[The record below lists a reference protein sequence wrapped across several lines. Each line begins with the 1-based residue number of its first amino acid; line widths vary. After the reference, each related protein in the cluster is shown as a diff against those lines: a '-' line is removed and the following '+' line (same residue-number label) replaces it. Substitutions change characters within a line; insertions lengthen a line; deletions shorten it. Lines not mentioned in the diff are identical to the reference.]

1 MSTLLKRPQY
11 IVVLLVVGLGL
22 TLSVVAFRA
31 VQVSEQRDL
40 AEQFKQTASD
50 RVLALERSIDAS
62 VEVLHNIRSL
72 YNASMVVEREE
83 FRSFVARALTER
95 PEIQALEW
103 IPRVSASER
112 ATYEELASIDGF
124 LQFQIAERQVQGT
137 MVPAAA
143 REEYFPVYFVEPYEG
158 NEIALGFDLAS
169 NPTRLEALNKSRD
182 TGEAVATARITLVQ
196 EQADQFAFLV
206 FLPIYQNGSPT
217 ATLVQ
222 RRETLIGFALG
233 VFRIKDIVDQSLA
246 RASSEEIIS
255 EIDIQL
261 YDRSAPQGQQML
273 LSGPLDADT
282 RGQVGPVFRFAK
294 AFDVAGRNWEVIVTS
309 SASQP
314 TWQSWAVLAAGLLF
328 TSLLSAYLV
337 AGLRRTAAVE
347 WLVGERTAELSQSN
361 VQLEEEVLQR
371 ARAEETVQKRE
382 ARIRTILNTAVDG
395 IIGINER
402 GIVQSLNPAAE
413 TIFGYSAA
421 EVIGQN
427 VKVLMPEPYHSAHD
441 AYISNYLRTKQPKII
456 GTGREVVGR
465 RKDGTTF
472 PMDLAVG
479 EAREGDEPLFIGVVR
494 DITERKQSQEEI
506 RLMAKFPDEN
516 PNPVM
521 RIAKDFTL
529 QYANAPSKPLLHQF
543 GCEIGDVVPEFCQR
557 LVEDAFDT
565 NTVKEF
571 EVDCGELVFSCVLA
585 PITDAGYANLYG
597 RDITETKELDRLKDE
612 FVSVVSHELRTP
624 VTSIKG
630 FLELLAEDLA
640 EDLGDE
646 QLRFL
651 EAAER
656 NAQRLERLV
665 NDLLDVSRFEA
676 GRLDISREVF
686 DFRDVVK
693 QVVADMQAD
702 TRAKELKISTTG
714 MGSPVRVWGDRG
726 RVVQVMANL
735 LSNAIKYSGS
745 RELIG
750 VAVTLPAEGD
760 RFIRVDVQDHGPGI
774 TEADVKRLFD
784 KFYRVSNSTTRAAT
798 GTGLGLAIS
807 KALVELHGGRIWV
820 ESEPG
825 KGSTFS
831 FTLPKAPPPI

>member
-1 MSTLLKRPQY
+1 MRILRTLLKRPQY
-11 IVVLLVVGLGL
+11 FVILLVAILGL
-22 TLSVVAFRA
+22 TLSVVSFRA
-31 VQVSEQRDL
+31 VQASDQRHL
-40 AEQFKQTASD
+40 AQQFEQTAID
-50 RVLALERSIDAS
+50 RALSLERSVDAS

-72 YNASMVVEREE
+72 YNASMVVERED
-83 FRSFVARALTER
+83 FRSFVARALAER

-124 LQFQIAERQVQGT
+124 LAFQIAERLVQGT
-137 MVPAAA
+137 MVPAAG
-143 REEYFPVYFVEPYEG
+143 REEFFPVYFVEPYEG

-196 EQADQFAFLV
+196 EQTDQFAFLV
-206 FLPIYQNGSPT
+206 FLPIYQNGSPM
-217 ATLVQ
+217 ATLAQ

-246 RASSEEIIS
+246 RANSGELIS
-255 EIDIQL
+255 EIDVQL
-261 YDRSAPQGQQML
+261 YDRSAPPGQQML
-273 LSGPLDADT
+273 LSGPLSADT

-294 AFDVAGRNWEVIVTS
+294 VFDVAGRNWEVIVTS
-309 SASQP
+309 SVSQP
-314 TWQSWAVLAAGLLF
+314 TWQPWAVLTAGLLF

-347 WLVGERTAELSQSN
+347 RLVRERTAELS
-361 VQLEEEVLQR
+361 
-371 ARAEETVQKRE
+371 K
-382 ARIRTILNTAVDG
+382 
-395 IIGINER
+395 
-402 GIVQSLNPAAE
+402 
-413 TIFGYSAA
+413 
-421 EVIGQN
+421 
-427 VKVLMPEPYHSAHD
+427 
-441 AYISNYLRTKQPKII
+441 
-456 GTGREVVGR
+456 
-465 RKDGTTF
+465 
-472 PMDLAVG
+472 
-479 EAREGDEPLFIGVVR
+479 
-494 DITERKQSQEEI
+494 SQEDI

-529 QYANAPSKPLLHQF
+529 RYANAPSEPLLHQF
-543 GCEIGDVVPEFCQR
+543 GCEIGEAVPEFCQR
-557 LVEDAFDT
+557 LVQDAFDT
-565 NTVKEF
+565 NAVKEF
-571 EVDCGELVFSCVLA
+571 EVDCGEIVFSCVLT
-585 PITDAGYANLYG
+585 PVTDAGYANLYG
-597 RDITETKELDRLKDE
+597 RDITESKELDRLKDE

-640 EDLGDE
+640 DDLGDE

-665 NDLLDVSRFEA
+665 NDLLDISRFEA
-676 GRLDISREVF
+676 GSLEIGCEVF